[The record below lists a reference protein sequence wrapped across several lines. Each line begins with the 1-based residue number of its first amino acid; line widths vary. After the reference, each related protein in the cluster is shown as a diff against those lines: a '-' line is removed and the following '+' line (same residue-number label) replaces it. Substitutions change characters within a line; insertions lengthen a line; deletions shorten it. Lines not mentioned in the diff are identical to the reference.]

1 MPVHCTG
8 AEKVMMKFE
17 ALAIPDVIKITPIR
31 YCDSRGYFSE
41 IYKDRWFR
49 DTIADCGFVQENQSL
64 SLTAGTVRGLHFQVA
79 PFDQGKLVHCL
90 AGAIFDVAVDIRVG
104 SSTFGKWVA
113 AELTADN
120 GDQLPFNS
128 ENQVN
133 ISPFF
138 ERDRWSAR
146 VTYSWRSKYYTQV
159 DRGNYLVTDDYDSLD
174 ANLSF
179 RINDRLSLGI
189 DGMNLLDSE
198 YYTYA
203 EVPGIANTE
212 KLVRGSYRTGRR
224 YMASLRFQF

>member
-1 MPVHCTG
+1 
-8 AEKVMMKFE
+8 MMKFE

-64 SLTAGTVRGLHFQVA
+64 SLTAGTVRGLHFQAA

-120 GDQLPFNS
+120 GDQLWIPAGFAHGFATLRPGT
-128 ENQVN
+128 VVHYKVTA
-133 ISPFF
+133 PY
-138 ERDRWSAR
+138 SAEH
-146 VTYSWRSKYYTQV
+146 
-159 DRGNYLVTDDYDSLD
+159 DRG
-174 ANLSF
+174 F
-179 RINDRLSLGI
+179 HWNDEGVGI
-189 DGMNLLDSE
+189 DWPVTQDDALLSD
-198 YYTYA
+198 
-203 EVPGIANTE
+203 
-212 KLVRGSYRTGRR
+212 KDRTQPAFADLPA
-224 YMASLRFQF
+224 YFFSKSL